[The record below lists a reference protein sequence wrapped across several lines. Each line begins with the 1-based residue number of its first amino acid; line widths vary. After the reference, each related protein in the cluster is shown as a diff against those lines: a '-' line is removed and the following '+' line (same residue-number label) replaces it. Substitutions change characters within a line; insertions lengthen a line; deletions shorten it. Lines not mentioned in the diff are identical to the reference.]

1 MKTFISHSHL
11 CTPSIN
17 SVEPKYLQFPVACSQ
32 ACLPSHTSGART
44 GLSPPHPAPGGAACS
59 PGGLLPRRAGHREP
73 AAQQRKGVSMA
84 RCGGRLW
91 EQPPGRPVPVGS
103 DCCLGTARGAG
114 RAPLALLPPDPSR
127 AHPPF
132 TGGGDEPAGSQG
144 REAGS
149 ALKSHDVTDKNH
161 NRRLN
166 STQQGAHT
174 ACPLAFSG
182 ATGPRDVHTHTH
194 TRAPRGQQ
202 AGLLG
207 EGRERWD
214 RLAQPCGT
222 LRHTH

>member
-1 MKTFISHSHL
+1 MPAPRL
-11 CTPSIN
+11 
-17 SVEPKYLQFPVACSQ
+17 AC
-32 ACLPSHTSGART
+32 PHTRVGP
-44 GLSPPHPAPGGAACS
+44 GLAFPHPTRLRVGQ
-59 PGGLLPRRAGHREP
+59 P
-73 AAQQRKGVSMA
+73 AALGVSCRGGQATGNPPLSSEGVSMA